1 MVSTIVGRYHQYQM
15 KEKNE
20 EDLEHKRENIFKE
33 ILEKNEL
40 LEISYENTQIQIKLV
55 SQTQSRN

>member
-1 MVSTIVGRYHQYQM
+1 M